1 VLCGEIFLENSIGF
15 HEVSYEVS
23 GVSNKKSEG
32 RKQKV
37 GSWEG
42 EKVGAA
48 FPPASPE
55 SALYGGRWRAG
66 SRDNYAGFVNA
77 NTHYLSR
84 KSKVRNFK

>member
-1 VLCGEIFLENSIGF
+1 M
-15 HEVSYEVS
+15 S
-23 GVSNKKSEG
+23 GKRERLTED

-42 EKVGAA
+42 EKVVAA
-48 FPPASPE
+48 FD
-55 SALYGGRWRAG
+55 SAELVAG